1 MGPNTVMS
9 FYNGVRIT
17 HQEVSG
23 VEVENQRDWLK
34 GFVSSTLI
42 NFLISPFTLIFTRNI
57 KEQKAR
63 VFCKMLGYC
72 LTASLRL
79 L

>member
-23 VEVENQRDWLK
+23 VKVENQHDWLK
-34 GFVSSTLI
+34 GFVSNTL
-42 NFLISPFTLIFTRNI
+42 NFLISPFTLIFTENI
-57 KEQKAR
+57 REQTDR
-63 VFCKMLGYC
+63 LFCKFDVILSV
-72 LTASLRL
+72 TVFRL